1 MDDRARDRD
10 PEDSRCL
17 RCGAYARQRWFPFVV
32 GYQYKGSGEGAAW
45 WGIGREAAGVAMS
58 FCEACRQPVVWHG
71 QSPIWP
77 LTTSAPPAVEAM
89 PEEARADFDEAREVV
104 DRSPRSAAALLRLS
118 LQKLCRH
125 LGRPGKNIDDDI
137 RALVESG
144 LPDTVRQ
151 ALRAVRTVG
160 DDAVRPGELD
170 HHDDRETALA
180 LFDLVNTVADKM
192 IAEPAA
198 WRRA

>member
-1 MDDRARDRD
+1 MNCRAPDRD
-10 PEDSRCL
+10 AEGFRCPY
-17 RCGAYARQRWFPFVV
+17 CGAYARQRWYPFVV

-45 WGIGREAAGVAMS
+45 WGIGREAGGVAMS

-77 LTTSAPPAVEAM
+77 VTTSAPPAAEAM
-89 PEEARADFDEAREVV
+89 PEEVKADYDEAREVV
-104 DRSPRSAAALLRLS
+104 DRSPRSATALLRLS
-118 LQKLCRH
+118 LQKLSRH
-125 LGRPGKNIDDDI
+125 LGRPSENIDDDV

-144 LPDTVRQ
+144 LPDTVHQ
-151 ALRAVRTVG
+151 ALRVVRVVG
-160 DDAVRPGELD
+160 DNAVGPGELD
-170 HHDDRETALA
+170 PRDDRETALA
-180 LFDLVNTVADKM
+180 LFDLVNTVVDKM